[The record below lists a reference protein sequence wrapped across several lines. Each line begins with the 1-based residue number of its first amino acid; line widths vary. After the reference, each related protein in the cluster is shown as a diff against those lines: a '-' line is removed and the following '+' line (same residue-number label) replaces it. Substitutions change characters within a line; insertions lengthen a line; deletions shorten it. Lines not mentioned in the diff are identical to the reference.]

1 MYMVL
6 GHVVLGVHQRVVLPK
21 GRVLLRHEVVQEML
35 RFVIVVTKC
44 GNQEKKCW
52 LAKIID
58 DGKPS
63 QRLKVRVQ

>member
-1 MYMVL
+1 MYTVL
-6 GHVVLGVHQRVVLPK
+6 GHVVLGVRQRVVLPK
-21 GRVLLRHEVVQEML
+21 VRVLLRHEVVQEML
-35 RFVIVVTKC
+35 RFVIVVMKC
-44 GNQEKKCW
+44 GNQAKRFW